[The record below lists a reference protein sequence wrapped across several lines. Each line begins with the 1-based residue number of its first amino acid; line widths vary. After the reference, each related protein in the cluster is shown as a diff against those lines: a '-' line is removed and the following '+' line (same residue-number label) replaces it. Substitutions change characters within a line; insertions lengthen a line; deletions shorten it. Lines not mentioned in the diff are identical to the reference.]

1 MSTVQPGILA
11 LGSSHHSYLMW
22 DLVDGVDERQA
33 VQRLLEVAAAAGSPA
48 STLVVVGFR
57 PELWDRL
64 GEQGIDGLTGFN
76 EPVVGDD
83 GFTMPATQHDAVV
96 WIQSSS
102 RDAVFDRGMG
112 ILQAL
117 DGLFQLV
124 DCTDGWV
131 YCRNKD
137 LTGFV
142 DGTENPAIT
151 EAPGIVAGDTGNSV
165 LLIQRWPH
173 KARRWTSLP
182 TGEQEKVIGRTKG
195 GDEELDPQV
204 ETSHVAR
211 TDQEDHGDI
220 LRRNTAYGD
229 VALHGTMFVGFASSK
244 DPMQSMLES
253 MAGKGC
259 PRDALTRYSSV
270 ETGGY
275 YLIPSAERIAQELPE
290 DDD

>member
-1 MSTVQPGILA
+1 MATVQPGILA
-11 LGSSHHSYLMW
+11 LGSSHHSYLVW

-33 VQRLLEVAAAAGSPA
+33 VTKLLAVAAAAEPPA
-48 STLVVVGFR
+48 TSLVVVGVR
-57 PELWDRL
+57 PELWERI
-64 GEQGIDGLTGFN
+64 GEKGIDGLEGFN

-83 GFTMPATQHDAVV
+83 GFAMPATQHDAVV

-112 ILQAL
+112 FLQQL
-117 DGLFQLV
+117 DGLFRLV

-131 YCRNKD
+131 YNRNKD

-151 EAPGIVAGDTGNSV
+151 EANGIVSDGSGNCV
-165 LLIQRWPH
+165 LLLQRWPH
-173 KARRWTSLP
+173 RARRWTALP
-182 TGEQEKVIGRTKG
+182 DSEQEKVIGRTKVS
-195 GDEELDPQV
+195 DEELDPQV

-229 VALHGTMFVGFASSK
+229 VALHGTMFVGFASSRQ
-244 DPMQSMLES
+244 PMQSMLES

-259 PRDALTRYSSV
+259 PRDALTRYSNA

-275 YLIPSAERIAQELPE
+275 YLVPSADRVAAELPE
-290 DDD
+290 DD